1 LVFRERLKKFGVE
14 PSSEV
19 IFSFH
24 LEKPVMDSKMKHD
37 KRVPRSTEHGAFCIG
52 GWPVLFF
59 YIVIIAITGGLVFQG
74 WMEDKEMLP
83 WGRAVVSLVIW
94 LALLF
99 ASRGFVILEPNIAA
113 VLTFFGRYAGSF
125 SRAGFFWY
133 NPFCQ
138 RQKIS
143 LRVYNL
149 NTPTL
154 KVNDKSGNP
163 IEVAA
168 VIAWRVCDTARAV
181 FDVENYRLFIAIQSE
196 SALRQVVSSRHY
208 DGGEDNTDSLRGALD
223 AVTQSL
229 SSSIQS
235 HVELAGIEIIEAK
248 IAHLAYAPEIA
259 SAMLRR
265 QQATAVIAAREQIVK
280 GAVTM
285 VQMALH
291 QLERD
296 NIVSLGEADK
306 VQLVTNLMTVLVSE
320 SEAQPVLSMSK
331 QNVG

>member
-1 LVFRERLKKFGVE
+1 MN
-14 PSSEV
+14 SE
-19 IFSFH
+19 
-24 LEKPVMDSKMKHD
+24 MKYD
-37 KRVPRSTEHGAFCIG
+37 KRAPRSTEYDAFCLS
-52 GWPVLFF
+52 GWLVIFF
-59 YIVIIAITGGLVFQG
+59 YIVIVAASGWFVFQG
-74 WMEDKEMLP
+74 WAAGEGVLP
-83 WGRAVVSLVIW
+83 WGRAVAAVVIGFV
-94 LALLF
+94 LLF
-99 ASRGFVILEPNIAA
+99 ALRGFVILEPNIAA

-125 SRAGFFWY
+125 SRAGFSWY

-168 VIAWRVCDTARAV
+168 VIAWRVRDTARAV
-181 FDVENYRLFIAIQSE
+181 FDVEDYGIFVAIQSE

-208 DGGEDNTDSLRGALD
+208 DGEEDSTDSLRGDLD
-223 AVTQSL
+223 AVTQLL
-229 SSSIQS
+229 SSTIQS

-265 QQATAVIAAREQIVK
+265 QQASAVIAARARIVE

-291 QLERD
+291 HLERGK
-296 NIVSLGEADK
+296 IVSLGEADK

-331 QNVG
+331 QGVGER